1 LKRLEQKK
9 QDIKEEPEEDSKPSV
24 YVSNKIKAVAE
35 KRSESTFI
43 SPSNSTTNFFQK
55 KQDTMTITISEL
67 LAGRSKEEN
76 ILLSFLKEKF
86 IPSSDNTTN
95 AKLIFN
101 LLIQIKPPEG
111 INAVVA
117 SPLIDSK
124 GWAPAIPSVNI
135 DKSKTNLGD
144 LMMRAKGGIQA
155 GDITKESHMAFHLG
169 LLNEEEGRLEESL
182 KFYKK
187 YFLSAQKLQDLY
199 GTELALNRLAV
210 IYSKLYDYGNIKYNP
225 LEQSLYYN
233 IKHKDISS
241 LNVNGYVANYNCGIC
256 QRITGKIEDSIRSF
270 DNALKLAEEENDLES
285 CILCIC
291 QLGISYI
298 FLYNGEAFFQFANVR
313 KANYVRNFLKKISY
327 LRTKRWKWKCT

>member
-1 LKRLEQKK
+1 LNLKRLEQKK
-9 QDIKEEPEEDSKPSV
+9 QDHKEEQPEEDSKPSV
-24 YVSNKIKAVAE
+24 YVSNKIKAVE

-55 KQDTMTITISEL
+55 KQDTMHITISEL
-67 LAGRSKEEN
+67 LSTRSKDEN
-76 ILLSFLKEKF
+76 ILLNFLKEKF
-86 IPSSDNTTN
+86 IPSSDNISN

-169 LLNEEEGRLEESL
+169 LLNEEEGKLEESL

-210 IYSKLYDYGNIKYNP
+210 IYSKLYDYGTNI
-225 LEQSLYYN
+225 
-233 IKHKDISS
+233 
-241 LNVNGYVANYNCGIC
+241 
-256 QRITGKIEDSIRSF
+256 SF
-270 DNALKLAEEENDLES
+270 
-285 CILCIC
+285 I
-291 QLGISYI
+291 
-298 FLYNGEAFFQFANVR
+298 
-313 KANYVRNFLKKISY
+313 
-327 LRTKRWKWKCT
+327 